1 MDSTNFTLNFKGT
14 AVVEVYETSVS
25 QEWKIQAIANA
36 NGVPASCHLDSYHFA
51 FTVAM
56 GCGAY
61 NVSSLQ
67 EQLSYTPS

>member
-1 MDSTNFTLNFKGT
+1 MLNFKGT

-25 QEWKIQAIANA
+25 QNWTIQEIANA
-36 NGVPASCHLDSYHFA
+36 NGVSASCPPDSDHFA

-56 GCGAY
+56 GCGAL